1 VLLFPAMRS
10 LPGAEQELEENEA
23 APEEA
28 VQG

>member
-1 VLLFPAMRS
+1 MRS